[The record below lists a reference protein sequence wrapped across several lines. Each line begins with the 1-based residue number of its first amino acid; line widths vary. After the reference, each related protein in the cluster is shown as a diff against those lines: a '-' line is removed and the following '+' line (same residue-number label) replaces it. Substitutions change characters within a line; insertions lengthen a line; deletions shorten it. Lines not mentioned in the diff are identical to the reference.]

1 MENFISHTKS
11 EVDFTKFDVALLVG
25 VHDNNPNISNGAGKT
40 SIFDAIRFALYNK
53 TRFNSK
59 EKVVKRGKFKS
70 KVEFVFSVHG
80 TYYKVIRIFN
90 KKSGVGDVEF
100 FKKSDNSWMPE
111 TCDTPTATTQKIMD
125 VVGMSHDTFANS
137 VYFRQN
143 DISGFAGAKPTERK
157 GILKEVLQIGVWDE
171 YQDVAKEKEKELLKR
186 KQIVEQRLGELGE
199 VEIEKNNCENQLQT
213 NCNKLKDIETQI
225 KDLENNINNI
235 NENIFKV
242 EQTTYSGTSKRDLEQ
257 KLLAINSR
265 LKELK
270 ELKEKLK
277 LEAKKNND
285 VISKTNDDISNIEDD
300 LVSYAKEILL
310 VDCKYKEKA
319 YDICKEDIDCLYGER
334 SLSLNK
340 EKRDTLQNSISLYD
354 VQLSQLTSFEPGQEC
369 PVCLTEINDTAKVTK
384 LRNDKKDNLQKLISS
399 AKKEIANVKNLIL
412 KEEMAI
418 RKANDCVLEIDRSEL
433 LISKISLNKSTAE
446 KRNDE
451 IKEICISLGK
461 EWNELKSEKERVS
474 ILLDSSND
482 DCKLELENLNND
494 KISHEK
500 SLKEYRNDMLNISSN
515 NGALKNKIE
524 IIERQISEK
533 DALLL
538 QKNQVSFDID
548 VYTKLAKAFGKD
560 GIQAIIMENVTEDL
574 KNFTNT
580 VLEKICNYNV
590 SVDFVTQTKKT
601 DGNWKEDFEIVI
613 NMNGDIL
620 EFDDLSGGEQ
630 VRIAIAIRLAIS
642 QLLMQRVGSD
652 IRFLLLDEV
661 DQALDAQGLES
672 LADAIIALSKDF
684 KILVITH
691 NEALKEKFNHIIT
704 VVKQPEGSVIRQ

>member
-186 KQIVEQRLGELGE
+186 KQTVEQRLGELGE
-199 VEIEKNNCENQLQT
+199 VEIEKNNCETQLQT

-285 VISKTNDDISNIEDD
+285 VISKTNNDISNIEDD

-319 YDICKEDIDCLYGER
+319 YDICKEDIDCLYGEK

-494 KISHEK
+494 KVGYEK

-548 VYTKLAKAFGKD
+548 VYAKLAKAFGKD